1 MYVGLISTYINNKC
15 LLFRVHNPGVDYEV
29 PQMTFVYIGG
39 IEQYHYATFVD
50 LRQSFLM
57 VIPFGLLSASLPGD
71 IKIDMPSGLV
81 PEKLRIFMSPLELI
95 VGELN
100 VIP

>member
-50 LRQSFLM
+50 KRQSFLM